1 METTKKLLMTFKT
14 DEGKKISLSV
24 DDPRPNITEEEIKSA
39 METIINSGIFTPN
52 GESLIEML
60 EAKIVET
67 DTIEYDLV

>member
-14 DEGKKISLSV
+14 DEGKKISLSI
-24 DDPRPNITEEEIKSA
+24 DDPRPNITEGEKNSA

>member
-14 DEGKKISLSV
+14 DEGKKVSLSI

-39 METIINSGIFTPN
+39 METIINSGIFAPN
-52 GESLIEML
+52 GESLIEMV
-60 EAKIVET
+60 EAKVVET

>member
-14 DEGKKISLSV
+14 DKWKKVSLSV
-24 DDPRPNITEEEIKSA
+24 DDPKPNITEEEIKNA

-52 GESLIEML
+52 GESLIEMND
-60 EAKIVET
+60 AKIVET

>member
-14 DEGKKISLSV
+14 DEGKKVSLSV

>member
-14 DEGKKISLSV
+14 DEGKKVSLSV
-24 DDPRPNITEEEIKSA
+24 DDPKPNITEEEIKNA

-52 GESLIEML
+52 GESLIEMND
-60 EAKIVET
+60 AKIVET

>member
-14 DEGKKISLSV
+14 DEGKKVSLSI
-24 DDPRPNITEEEIKSA
+24 DDPKPNITEEEIKNA

>member
-14 DEGKKISLSV
+14 DEGKKVSLSV

-39 METIINSGIFTPN
+39 METIINSGIFAPN
-52 GESLIEML
+52 GESLIEMV
-60 EAKIVET
+60 EAKVVET

>member
-14 DEGKKISLSV
+14 DEGRKISLSI

-39 METIINSGIFTPN
+39 METIINSGIFAPN

>member
-14 DEGKKISLSV
+14 DEGRKISLSI
-24 DDPRPNITEEEIKSA
+24 DDPRPNITEGEIKSA

>member
-24 DDPRPNITEEEIKSA
+24 DDPRPNITEGEIKSA
-39 METIINSGIFTPN
+39 MEAIINSGIFAPN

>member
-24 DDPRPNITEEEIKSA
+24 DDPIPNITEEEIKSA
-39 METIINSGIFTPN
+39 METIINSGIFAPN

>member
-39 METIINSGIFTPN
+39 METIINSGIFAPN
-52 GESLIEML
+52 GESLIEMV
-60 EAKIVET
+60 EAKVVET